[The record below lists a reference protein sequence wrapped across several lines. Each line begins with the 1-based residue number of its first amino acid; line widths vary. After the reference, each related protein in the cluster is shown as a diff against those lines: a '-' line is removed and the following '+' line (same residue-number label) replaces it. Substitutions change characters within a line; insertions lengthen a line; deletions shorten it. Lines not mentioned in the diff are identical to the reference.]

1 MTIPSGLRRPDI
13 YTDINTNTQRTGLPD
28 NRQRVLFVTDDT
40 PLDSN
45 QVLPVALY
53 DKAKART
60 VFGASS
66 TAERMITAA
75 LKTNTLVDVEAINQ
89 VVTSS
94 SDTINV
100 SILAASGNGDP
111 IYYAGAALN
120 NPEFERTAKL
130 SFKINGGS
138 VQTLSVSGYDFEAGQ
153 YALECIGPNQPVV
166 SVTDNFDGLAL
177 ANIALDVQLNLL
189 DLINGTSFT
198 IALTRLSN
206 AVESVEFVAST
217 TGVGDIDIADNLG
230 LIGMYSFG
238 ESSLFDTI
246 APLGHTIITL
256 SDSLTT
262 QAEALAWAQHLEFVS
277 GPTEQHDAILV
288 VPFTEIEDA
297 EAFAALASAKTSYR
311 IVAACYHGATGQE
324 AEIAASIAA
333 ALADSADPALPFNGV
348 NLTGLTPVEP
358 AYVLTKTRIEQALHN
373 GVCMI
378 ATGADGVPEIV
389 RAVTTY
395 QQTPEGEEDDL
406 LLDVNGAL
414 VLAYVR
420 KTMRSI
426 AKAQPRRKNTASTRR
441 DVRSAFLAGCMKLD
455 EAEILKNV
463 NARKDALTVD
473 ADVNDEYRVN
483 ARIPSDWVRG
493 MHIIATT
500 LDVF

>member
-1 MTIPSGLRRPDI
+1 MRYQLLHNTFQALNGSVVSAREVVFHPASQQGYGLINDTTLIYLDVWIDGVLHQASDYIYQGPNSYVANLPLTAQQETALTQLENWFVPFLDTIGIIYHGNASFGSAVFESDAYFELRGREGDVYGNSDNI
-13 YTDINTNTQRTGLPD
+13 YSLHS
-28 NRQRVLFVTDDT
+28 LY
-40 PLDSN
+40 
-45 QVLPVALY
+45 ALL
-53 DKAKART
+53 
-60 VFGASS
+60 G
-66 TAERMITAA
+66 E
-75 LKTNTLVDVEAINQ
+75 
-89 VVTSS
+89 
-94 SDTINV
+94 SDTDAGLTARDTN
-100 SILAASGNGDP
+100 STPDEPEEP
-111 IYYAGAALN
+111 I
-120 NPEFERTAKL
+120 
-130 SFKINGGS
+130 
-138 VQTLSVSGYDFEAGQ
+138 
-153 YALECIGPNQPVV
+153 
-166 SVTDNFDGLAL
+166 
-177 ANIALDVQLNLL
+177 
-189 DLINGTSFT
+189 
-198 IALTRLSN
+198 
-206 AVESVEFVAST
+206 
-217 TGVGDIDIADNLG
+217 
-230 LIGMYSFG
+230 M
-238 ESSLFDTI
+238 SLFTTI
-246 APLGHTIITL
+246 EPLGHTIIAL
-256 SDSLTT
+256 SNSLTT

-277 GPTEQHDAILV
+277 GPTEQHDAILI
-288 VPFTEIEDA
+288 VPFTDIEAA

-426 AKAQPRRKNTASTRR
+426 AKAQPRRKNTASARR
-441 DVRSAFLAGCMKLD
+441 DLRSAFLAGCMKLD
-455 EAEILKNV
+455 AAEILKNV
-463 NARKDALTVD
+463 DARKDALTVD

>member
-40 PLDSN
+40 LLDSN
-45 QVLPVALY
+45 QALPVALY
-53 DKAKART
+53 DKAKARA

-100 SILAASGNGDP
+100 STVAALGGGDP
-111 IYYAGAALN
+111 NYYAGTDLGAEATGNVL
-120 NPEFERTAKL
+120 L
-130 SFKINGGS
+130 SFKINGS
-138 VQTLSVSGYDFEAGQ
+138 ATQTLTLSRESFGFGQ
-153 YALECIGPNQPVV
+153 YVLECTAPAQPV
-166 SVTDNFDGLAL
+166 SSATDDFAGLAL
-177 ANIALDVQLNLL
+177 ANISL
-189 DLINGTSFT
+189 DLALVGTGLDFT
-198 IALTRLSN
+198 VAVTRLSN
-206 AVESVEFVAST
+206 AVDSVQFVESVLD
-217 TGVGDIDIADNLG
+217 VGDIDLVSELNLTG
-230 LIGMYSFG
+230 TYSFNA
-238 ESSLFDTI
+238 SSLFDTI

-297 EAFAALASAKTSYR
+297 EAFAALAAAKTSYR

-333 ALADSADPALPFNGV
+333 ALADSSDPALPFNGV

-389 RAVTTY
+389 RAITTY

-426 AKAQPRRKNTASTRR
+426 AKAQPRRKNTASARR
-441 DVRSAFLAGCMKLD
+441 DLRSAFLAGCMKLD
-455 EAEILKNV
+455 AAEILKNV
-463 NARKDALTVD
+463 DARKDALTVD

>member
-94 SDTINV
+94 SDTTNV
-100 SILAASGNGDP
+100 STLVASGNGDP
-111 IYYAGAALN
+111 KYYAGALINDNGSAG
-120 NPEFERTAKL
+120 TVKL
-130 SFKINGGS
+130 SFKINGGA
-138 VQTLSVSGYDFEAGQ
+138 VQTLMLDRNTFNDQQ
-153 YALECIGPNQPVV
+153 YAVECPNQTQPTL
-166 SVTDNFDGLAL
+166 SVTDDFNGLSI
-177 ANIALDVQLNLL
+177 ANIALETQFNF
-189 DLINGTSFT
+189 DLSNGISFT
-198 IALTRLSN
+198 IALTRLSST
-206 AVESVEFVAST
+206 VESVQFVASAT
-217 TGVGDIDIADNLG
+217 SPTDIDLADNLG
-230 LIGMYSFG
+230 LIGLYSFV
-238 ESSLFDTI
+238 ESSIFDTI

-262 QAEALAWAQHLEFVS
+262 QAEALAWAQHLNFVS
-277 GPTEQHDAILV
+277 GPTEQHDAILI
-288 VPFTEIEDA
+288 VPFTDIEAA
-297 EAFAALASAKTSYR
+297 EAFAALAAAKTSYR

-333 ALADSADPALPFNGV
+333 ALADSSDPALPFNGV

-378 ATGADGVPEIV
+378 ATGADGVPEII
-389 RAVTTY
+389 RAITTY

-426 AKAQPRRKNTASTRR
+426 AKAQPRRKNTASARR
-441 DVRSAFLAGCMKLD
+441 DLRSAFLAGCMKLD
-455 EAEILKNV
+455 AAEILKNV
-463 NARKDALTVD
+463 DARKDALTVD